1 MDAARDCERV
11 ICIFGLDFNECRPA
25 ERPAG
30 LLVLNYAV
38 SVSVDAKNIAW
49 LTAERTCSS
58 V

>member
-1 MDAARDCERV
+1 MPKDGRTEAAKDGHE
-11 ICIFGLDFNECRPA
+11 GLGRIAPGGD
-25 ERPAG
+25 G
-30 LLVLNYAV
+30 LRRSIPQAF